1 MGVWEERAD
10 SRHEKKRAP
19 RAHQHTAHLAGAPP
33 ARPRG
38 WTEEA
43 LLPDS
48 TPPTPPIGGGDS
60 HHFGLEAAPVGECI
74 LLSQGYG
81 LDLNELRGPRGLLV
95 KAGGS
100 DPSTGSGRTLRLAR
114 WEELIR
120 LGHPHPGGVLPLRDV
135 VHRLLWLWAAGDT
148 VKLRAYIEDRGLAQ
162 NDLFWAVA
170 QAVLKMSTPRSK
182 ERVLLEVLVAGR

>member
-1 MGVWEERAD
+1 
-10 SRHEKKRAP
+10 
-19 RAHQHTAHLAGAPP
+19 
-33 ARPRG
+33 
-38 WTEEA
+38 
-43 LLPDS
+43 
-48 TPPTPPIGGGDS
+48 
-60 HHFGLEAAPVGECI
+60 
-74 LLSQGYG
+74 
-81 LDLNELRGPRGLLV
+81 LLV